1 MNANIRQ
8 KKKFLKNFLKI
19 ALVIITKT
27 KFMLAKLTNLLSNIW
42 NILKEKKNKKKL
54 NFVMNGLKG
63 ILKKGNPMP
72 RQ

>member
-42 NILKEKKNKKKL
+42 NILKEKKKQNKFC
-54 NFVMNGLKG
+54 NEWAG
-63 ILKKGNPMP
+63 I
-72 RQ
+72 RA